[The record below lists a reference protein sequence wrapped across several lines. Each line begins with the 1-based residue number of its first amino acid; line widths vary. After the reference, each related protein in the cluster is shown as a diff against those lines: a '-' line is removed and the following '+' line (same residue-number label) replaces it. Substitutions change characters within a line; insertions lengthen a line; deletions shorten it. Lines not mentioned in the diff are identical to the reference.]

1 MVERLL
7 PTGQC
12 WCGCRAKIDL
22 GSFFA
27 PGHDKRAESKVIMEV
42 FGGVPQFLKACG
54 YGPDG
59 EEGASTGWWLE
70 HVLRLMRIH
79 RTGGRVPVIIEYPD
93 IANLSGPLQRGQ
105 ATLGSPI
112 DLSEGSVSL
121 SVESAGATS
130 GIFVPFVDIASVH
143 KSVLTGHGPVWAVRV
158 TGVVGS
164 TNSLTSG
171 VEYVALNHSAPV
183 AVKGPTR

>member
-1 MVERLL
+1 MERLL

-22 GSFFA
+22 ASFFA

-59 EEGASTGWWLE
+59 EDGASTGWWLE
-70 HVLRLMRIH
+70 HVLRLMRI
-79 RTGGRVPVIIEYPD
+79 RRIGNRVPVIIEYPD
-93 IANLSGPLQRGQ
+93 VANLSGPLRRCQS
-105 ATLGSPI
+105 TLGSPI
-112 DLSEGSVSL
+112 DLSEGSVNL

-143 KSVLTGHGPVWAVRV
+143 KSILTGHGPVWAVRV
-158 TGVVGS
+158 TGVLGA
-164 TNSLTSG
+164 TNSLPPG
-171 VEYVALNHSAPV
+171 VEYVALNHTAHV
-183 AVKGPTR
+183 AVNRATR